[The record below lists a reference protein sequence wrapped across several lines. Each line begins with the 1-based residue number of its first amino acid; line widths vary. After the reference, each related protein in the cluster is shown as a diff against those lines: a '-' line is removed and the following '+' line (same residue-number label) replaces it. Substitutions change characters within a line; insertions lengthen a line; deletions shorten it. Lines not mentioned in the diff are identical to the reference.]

1 MEGHLLRGQEGVDC
15 PSVMNSLFLN
25 SDSLGGLD
33 EVYSDSEGRSTKARD
48 DYEEEQ
54 EEETRRGR
62 QDDRYCMQGTS
73 GQSKEDCPI
82 Y

>member
-1 MEGHLLRGQEGVDC
+1 
-15 PSVMNSLFLN
+15 MNSLFLN

-33 EVYSDSEGRSTKARD
+33 KVYSDSRGRSTKARD
-48 DYEEEQ
+48 DYKGEQ

-62 QDDRYCMQGTS
+62 QDDCYCMWGTS